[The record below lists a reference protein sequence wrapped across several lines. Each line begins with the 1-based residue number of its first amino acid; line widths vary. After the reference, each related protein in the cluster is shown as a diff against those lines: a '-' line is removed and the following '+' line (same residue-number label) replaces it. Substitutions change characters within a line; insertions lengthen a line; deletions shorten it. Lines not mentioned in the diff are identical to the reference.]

1 MLCVV
6 KARLDIEN
14 EFTPRLPLLSF
25 DKSTAEL
32 QKTVK
37 GTSTFLKRK
46 AWNSSEMK
54 ISDFNMFSF
63 NRLARGDSARP
74 PCDTGAFLL
83 VESCEEESGSRH
95 ENYASCSPL
104 PSPLLH
110 SLPVLPCPPSSP
122 PSALPHPSR
131 SPCSASS
138 ADRKLQLYLA
148 FCKLGGG
155 WNSFGKVFT
164 SAALY
169 FGRLAKTSQASSSA
183 LDRFWKVP
191 VPHPSLPQQ
200 TVVIPQFYLPDIW
213 AVGESPSFTL
223 CLCARACV
231 CECVLCV

>member
-1 MLCVV
+1 M
-6 KARLDIEN
+6 RD
-14 EFTPRLPLLSF
+14 
-25 DKSTAEL
+25 
-32 QKTVK
+32 
-37 GTSTFLKRK
+37 
-46 AWNSSEMK
+46 
-54 ISDFNMFSF
+54 
-63 NRLARGDSARP
+63 
-74 PCDTGAFLL
+74 LL
-83 VESCEEESGSRH
+83 VTPAHFCWWRVEWRNQEVGMKTMPAAVPSR
-95 ENYASCSPL
+95 PGFFT
-104 PSPLLH
+104 

-223 CLCARACV
+223 CLCARARACV
-231 CECVLCV
+231 SVSFACNPLVKASSVMATGLVAQFISRYSKKQWKGKEAVVINMAASLVSS